1 MATGT
6 HTKVL
11 TMAETVASDR
21 TASEPSYPLAPS
33 IHAMAA
39 EETPMATF
47 MEKLDELNTMPSDR
61 TPLRHSPY
69 STTSPLM
76 ALSAAFIGM
85 MPTMRTMMETKNN
98 PQVARIDE
106 HQQTADGDEHQ
117 AGHRGVAFAEPGHER
132 SGERQADDHGDHC
145 RQTDH
150 GDQIGVAEHVLGDVG
165 GHAVVG
171 PQREVEPQ
179 REPPVLVARKRLE
192 MVADGNSA
200 GAPIHAIARF
210 HGRDLMRIREGEPV
224 AERDHHGDRPEEDAP
239 AEGRTAEELTP
250 DTGKPV
256 SKLNL
261 GRFGAGFIFFCIV
274 FMMSGTI
281 GSTVLLPARFN
292 TLGIGQGETILGTMN
307 SIGIIFALISNVIFG
322 SLSDASHSRFGKR
335 TPWII
340 IGGPIAGIGFYL
352 TSISPT
358 LPTIVASWS
367 LLQISLNCMIAPCV
381 AILSDRVPQKYRG
394 SMSAF
399 YGAGQIVGQSMG
411 TIIGSAFID
420 APKTGFMIDTICWCL
435 CGIGTVLL
443 LPRELSAATA
453 DAERFDIRQIA
464 MQFRPPTKG
473 ARDFYLALVGRL
485 MLIFG
490 YNMIVGYQ
498 LYVCMKYIGQ
508 DAKTAASTVSTMAVI
523 TMVVPLV
530 VPLVSGPISDRIG
543 KRKLPVFVS
552 STIIAIGIAVPW
564 VLKSQFS
571 MFVYAALMGLGYGI
585 YMVVDQALNVDVLPN
600 PNEAGKAL
608 GILNL
613 ANTLGQV
620 IAPIVV
626 SSIVVAT
633 GGYFLVF
640 PIAIAAVT
648 IGAVVILFIKKVK

>member
-1 MATGT
+1 
-6 HTKVL
+6 
-11 TMAETVASDR
+11 
-21 TASEPSYPLAPS
+21 
-33 IHAMAA
+33 
-39 EETPMATF
+39 
-47 MEKLDELNTMPSDR
+47 
-61 TPLRHSPY
+61 
-69 STTSPLM
+69 
-76 ALSAAFIGM
+76 
-85 MPTMRTMMETKNN
+85 
-98 PQVARIDE
+98 
-106 HQQTADGDEHQ
+106 
-117 AGHRGVAFAEPGHER
+117 
-132 SGERQADDHGDHC
+132 
-145 RQTDH
+145 
-150 GDQIGVAEHVLGDVG
+150 
-165 GHAVVG
+165 
-171 PQREVEPQ
+171 
-179 REPPVLVARKRLE
+179 
-192 MVADGNSA
+192 
-200 GAPIHAIARF
+200 
-210 HGRDLMRIREGEPV
+210 MRIREGEPV
-224 AERDHHGDRPEEDAP
+224 AERDHHGDRPEKDAP

-281 GSTVLLPARFN
+281 QSTVLLPARFN

-307 SIGIIFALISNVIFG
+307 SIGIIFALISNVIFC

-340 IGGPIAGIGFYL
+340 IADRSRIEFSLGLHLPSAADHRHLLVHAQDRHLQLHHRRHAAGDR
-352 TSISPT
+352 
-358 LPTIVASWS
+358 
-367 LLQISLNCMIAPCV
+367 
-381 AILSDRVPQKYRG
+381 LSDHVPQKYRG

-508 DAKTAASTVSTMAVI
+508 DAKAAASTVSTMAVI

-585 YMVVDQALNVDVLPN
+585 YMVVDQALNVDVLPK

-633 GGYFLVF
+633 GGYFLVL

>member
-1 MATGT
+1 
-6 HTKVL
+6 
-11 TMAETVASDR
+11 
-21 TASEPSYPLAPS
+21 
-33 IHAMAA
+33 
-39 EETPMATF
+39 
-47 MEKLDELNTMPSDR
+47 
-61 TPLRHSPY
+61 
-69 STTSPLM
+69 
-76 ALSAAFIGM
+76 
-85 MPTMRTMMETKNN
+85 
-98 PQVARIDE
+98 
-106 HQQTADGDEHQ
+106 
-117 AGHRGVAFAEPGHER
+117 
-132 SGERQADDHGDHC
+132 
-145 RQTDH
+145 
-150 GDQIGVAEHVLGDVG
+150 
-165 GHAVVG
+165 
-171 PQREVEPQ
+171 
-179 REPPVLVARKRLE
+179 

-200 GAPIHAIARF
+200 DAPIHAIARF

-274 FMMSGTI
+274 FMMSG
-281 GSTVLLPARFN
+281 
-292 TLGIGQGETILGTMN
+292 
-307 SIGIIFALISNVIFG
+307 
-322 SLSDASHSRFGKR
+322 
-335 TPWII
+335 
-340 IGGPIAGIGFYL
+340 
-352 TSISPT
+352 
-358 LPTIVASWS
+358 
-367 LLQISLNCMIAPCV
+367 
-381 AILSDRVPQKYRG
+381 
-394 SMSAF
+394 
-399 YGAGQIVGQSMG
+399 
-411 TIIGSAFID
+411 
-420 APKTGFMIDTICWCL
+420 TICWCL

-508 DAKTAASTVSTMAVI
+508 DAKAAASTMSTMAVI

>member
-1 MATGT
+1 
-6 HTKVL
+6 
-11 TMAETVASDR
+11 
-21 TASEPSYPLAPS
+21 
-33 IHAMAA
+33 
-39 EETPMATF
+39 
-47 MEKLDELNTMPSDR
+47 
-61 TPLRHSPY
+61 
-69 STTSPLM
+69 
-76 ALSAAFIGM
+76 
-85 MPTMRTMMETKNN
+85 
-98 PQVARIDE
+98 
-106 HQQTADGDEHQ
+106 
-117 AGHRGVAFAEPGHER
+117 
-132 SGERQADDHGDHC
+132 
-145 RQTDH
+145 
-150 GDQIGVAEHVLGDVG
+150 
-165 GHAVVG
+165 
-171 PQREVEPQ
+171 
-179 REPPVLVARKRLE
+179 
-192 MVADGNSA
+192 
-200 GAPIHAIARF
+200 
-210 HGRDLMRIREGEPV
+210 MRIREGEPV

-307 SIGIIFALISNVIFG
+307 SIGIIFALI
-322 SLSDASHSRFGKR
+322 
-335 TPWII
+335 
-340 IGGPIAGIGFYL
+340 
-352 TSISPT
+352 SISPT

-508 DAKTAASTVSTMAVI
+508 DAKAAASTMSTMAVI

>member
-1 MATGT
+1 
-6 HTKVL
+6 
-11 TMAETVASDR
+11 
-21 TASEPSYPLAPS
+21 
-33 IHAMAA
+33 
-39 EETPMATF
+39 
-47 MEKLDELNTMPSDR
+47 
-61 TPLRHSPY
+61 
-69 STTSPLM
+69 
-76 ALSAAFIGM
+76 
-85 MPTMRTMMETKNN
+85 
-98 PQVARIDE
+98 
-106 HQQTADGDEHQ
+106 
-117 AGHRGVAFAEPGHER
+117 
-132 SGERQADDHGDHC
+132 
-145 RQTDH
+145 
-150 GDQIGVAEHVLGDVG
+150 
-165 GHAVVG
+165 
-171 PQREVEPQ
+171 
-179 REPPVLVARKRLE
+179 
-192 MVADGNSA
+192 
-200 GAPIHAIARF
+200 
-210 HGRDLMRIREGEPV
+210 MRIREGEPV

-307 SIGIIFALISNVIFG
+307 SIGIIFA
-322 SLSDASHSRFGKR
+322 
-335 TPWII
+335 
-340 IGGPIAGIGFYL
+340 
-352 TSISPT
+352 PT

-443 LPRELSAATA
+443 LPRELPAATA

>member
-1 MATGT
+1 
-6 HTKVL
+6 
-11 TMAETVASDR
+11 
-21 TASEPSYPLAPS
+21 
-33 IHAMAA
+33 
-39 EETPMATF
+39 
-47 MEKLDELNTMPSDR
+47 
-61 TPLRHSPY
+61 
-69 STTSPLM
+69 
-76 ALSAAFIGM
+76 
-85 MPTMRTMMETKNN
+85 
-98 PQVARIDE
+98 
-106 HQQTADGDEHQ
+106 
-117 AGHRGVAFAEPGHER
+117 
-132 SGERQADDHGDHC
+132 
-145 RQTDH
+145 
-150 GDQIGVAEHVLGDVG
+150 
-165 GHAVVG
+165 
-171 PQREVEPQ
+171 
-179 REPPVLVARKRLE
+179 

-200 GAPIHAIARF
+200 DAPIHAIARF

-292 TLGIGQGETILGTMN
+292 TL
-307 SIGIIFALISNVIFG
+307 
-322 SLSDASHSRFGKR
+322 
-335 TPWII
+335 
-340 IGGPIAGIGFYL
+340 GIGFYL

-453 DAERFDIRQIA
+453 DAERFDTRQIA

-508 DAKTAASTVSTMAVI
+508 DTKAAASTVSTMAVI

-585 YMVVDQALNVDVLPN
+585 YMVVDQALNVDALPN

>member
-1 MATGT
+1 
-6 HTKVL
+6 
-11 TMAETVASDR
+11 
-21 TASEPSYPLAPS
+21 
-33 IHAMAA
+33 
-39 EETPMATF
+39 
-47 MEKLDELNTMPSDR
+47 
-61 TPLRHSPY
+61 
-69 STTSPLM
+69 
-76 ALSAAFIGM
+76 
-85 MPTMRTMMETKNN
+85 
-98 PQVARIDE
+98 
-106 HQQTADGDEHQ
+106 
-117 AGHRGVAFAEPGHER
+117 
-132 SGERQADDHGDHC
+132 
-145 RQTDH
+145 
-150 GDQIGVAEHVLGDVG
+150 
-165 GHAVVG
+165 
-171 PQREVEPQ
+171 
-179 REPPVLVARKRLE
+179 
-192 MVADGNSA
+192 
-200 GAPIHAIARF
+200 
-210 HGRDLMRIREGEPV
+210 MRIREGEPV
-224 AERDHHGDRPEEDAP
+224 AERDHHGDRPEKDAP

-307 SIGIIFALISNVIFG
+307 SIGIIFALISNVIFC

-508 DAKTAASTVSTMAVI
+508 DDKAAASTVSTMAVI
-523 TMVVPLV
+523 TMVVPSSY
-530 VPLVSGPISDRIG
+530 PWSPARSPTESASASYRCSSPPPSSPSASPCRGCSSPSS
-543 KRKLPVFVS
+543 PCS
-552 STIIAIGIAVPW
+552 STRRSWASDTASTW
-564 VLKSQFS
+564 W
-571 MFVYAALMGLGYGI
+571 
-585 YMVVDQALNVDVLPN
+585 
-600 PNEAGKAL
+600 
-608 GILNL
+608 
-613 ANTLGQV
+613 
-620 IAPIVV
+620 
-626 SSIVVAT
+626 SIRR
-633 GGYFLVF
+633 
-640 PIAIAAVT
+640 
-648 IGAVVILFIKKVK
+648 

>member
-1 MATGT
+1 
-6 HTKVL
+6 
-11 TMAETVASDR
+11 
-21 TASEPSYPLAPS
+21 
-33 IHAMAA
+33 
-39 EETPMATF
+39 
-47 MEKLDELNTMPSDR
+47 
-61 TPLRHSPY
+61 
-69 STTSPLM
+69 
-76 ALSAAFIGM
+76 
-85 MPTMRTMMETKNN
+85 
-98 PQVARIDE
+98 
-106 HQQTADGDEHQ
+106 
-117 AGHRGVAFAEPGHER
+117 
-132 SGERQADDHGDHC
+132 
-145 RQTDH
+145 
-150 GDQIGVAEHVLGDVG
+150 
-165 GHAVVG
+165 
-171 PQREVEPQ
+171 
-179 REPPVLVARKRLE
+179 
-192 MVADGNSA
+192 
-200 GAPIHAIARF
+200 
-210 HGRDLMRIREGEPV
+210 
-224 AERDHHGDRPEEDAP
+224 
-239 AEGRTAEELTP
+239 
-250 DTGKPV
+250 
-256 SKLNL
+256 
-261 GRFGAGFIFFCIV
+261 
-274 FMMSGTI
+274 
-281 GSTVLLPARFN
+281 
-292 TLGIGQGETILGTMN
+292 
-307 SIGIIFALISNVIFG
+307 
-322 SLSDASHSRFGKR
+322 
-335 TPWII
+335 
-340 IGGPIAGIGFYL
+340 
-352 TSISPT
+352 
-358 LPTIVASWS
+358 
-367 LLQISLNCMIAPCV
+367 MIAPCV

-420 APKTGFMIDTICWCL
+420 APKTGFMIGTICWCL

-508 DAKTAASTVSTMAVI
+508 DAKAAASTVSTMAVI

-585 YMVVDQALNVDVLPN
+585 YMAVDQALNVDVLPN

>member
-1 MATGT
+1 
-6 HTKVL
+6 
-11 TMAETVASDR
+11 
-21 TASEPSYPLAPS
+21 
-33 IHAMAA
+33 
-39 EETPMATF
+39 
-47 MEKLDELNTMPSDR
+47 
-61 TPLRHSPY
+61 
-69 STTSPLM
+69 
-76 ALSAAFIGM
+76 
-85 MPTMRTMMETKNN
+85 
-98 PQVARIDE
+98 
-106 HQQTADGDEHQ
+106 
-117 AGHRGVAFAEPGHER
+117 
-132 SGERQADDHGDHC
+132 
-145 RQTDH
+145 
-150 GDQIGVAEHVLGDVG
+150 
-165 GHAVVG
+165 
-171 PQREVEPQ
+171 
-179 REPPVLVARKRLE
+179 
-192 MVADGNSA
+192 
-200 GAPIHAIARF
+200 
-210 HGRDLMRIREGEPV
+210 MRIREGEPV
-224 AERDHHGDRPEEDAP
+224 TERDHHGDRPEEDAP

-453 DAERFDIRQIA
+453 DAERFDTRQIA

-508 DAKTAASTVSTMAVI
+508 DTKAAASTVSTMAVI

-564 VLKSQFS
+564 VLKSPVLHVRLRGAHGPRIRHLHGGRSGAERRRATEPERGRQGS
-571 MFVYAALMGLGYGI
+571 RHPEPRQHTRTGYRADCRLLHRGGHRRLLLSIPDRHRGRNDRCRGDSVHQEGEVAA
-585 YMVVDQALNVDVLPN
+585 
-600 PNEAGKAL
+600 
-608 GILNL
+608 
-613 ANTLGQV
+613 
-620 IAPIVV
+620 
-626 SSIVVAT
+626 
-633 GGYFLVF
+633 GGS
-640 PIAIAAVT
+640 
-648 IGAVVILFIKKVK
+648 

>member
-1 MATGT
+1 
-6 HTKVL
+6 
-11 TMAETVASDR
+11 
-21 TASEPSYPLAPS
+21 
-33 IHAMAA
+33 
-39 EETPMATF
+39 
-47 MEKLDELNTMPSDR
+47 
-61 TPLRHSPY
+61 
-69 STTSPLM
+69 
-76 ALSAAFIGM
+76 
-85 MPTMRTMMETKNN
+85 
-98 PQVARIDE
+98 
-106 HQQTADGDEHQ
+106 
-117 AGHRGVAFAEPGHER
+117 
-132 SGERQADDHGDHC
+132 
-145 RQTDH
+145 
-150 GDQIGVAEHVLGDVG
+150 
-165 GHAVVG
+165 
-171 PQREVEPQ
+171 
-179 REPPVLVARKRLE
+179 

-307 SIGIIFALISNVIFG
+307 SIGIIFALIS
-322 SLSDASHSRFGKR
+322 
-335 TPWII
+335 
-340 IGGPIAGIGFYL
+340 
-352 TSISPT
+352 ISPT
-358 LPTIVASWS
+358 LPTIIASWS

-508 DAKTAASTVSTMAVI
+508 DAKAAASTVSTMAVI